1 VLTADHGVT
10 SFPERTRAKTGAQ
23 AYRVRLDSV
32 VTAVNRELDRLA
44 GAGTSREWLSFD
56 TGMLFLQDN
65 GRFAATGVK
74 TDSILDAVAARIRAV
89 PGVGRVD
96 RAADLARADT
106 ASDPV
111 ARRWLHQLA
120 PDAGVV
126 LVVTLQAGSVWGSDN
141 VIAMHGQPTD
151 DDAHVP
157 VIFWGRGVKRG
168 TNRGRVNTVDIA
180 PTLGRLLGV
189 TPLSLI
195 DGSVLTDAIA
205 PRN

>member
-1 VLTADHGVT
+1 
-10 SFPERTRAKTGAQ
+10 
-23 AYRVRLDSV
+23 
-32 VTAVNRELDRLA
+32 VTAVNRDLDRLA
-44 GAGTSREWLSFD
+44 GAGASREWLSFD
-56 TGMLFLQDN
+56 SGMLFLQDN

-74 TDSILDAVAARIRAV
+74 TDSILDAVAARMRAV
-89 PGVGRVD
+89 AGVGRVD
-96 RAADLARADT
+96 RVADLPRADT

-111 ARRWLHQLA
+111 ARRWIHQLP

-126 LVVTLQAGSVWGSDN
+126 LVASPQPGSVWDIPN
-141 VIAMHGQPTD
+141 APIAMHGQPSD

-157 VIFWGRGVKRG
+157 IIFWGRGVKRG
-168 TNRGRVNTVDIA
+168 IYRGRANTVDIA

-195 DGSVLTDAIA
+195 DGRVLSDALA